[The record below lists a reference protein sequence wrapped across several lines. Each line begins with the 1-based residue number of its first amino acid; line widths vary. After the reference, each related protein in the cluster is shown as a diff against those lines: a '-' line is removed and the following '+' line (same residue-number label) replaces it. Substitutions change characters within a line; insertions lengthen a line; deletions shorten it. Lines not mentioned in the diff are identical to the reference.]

1 MTTKVRNS
9 PSLPLGAEK
18 VGVRWGNL
26 PLATAAHLTLA
37 AAKPAGP
44 LPLPPEGGEGERIA

>member
-1 MTTKVRNS
+1 MTTKARNS
-9 PSLPLGAEK
+9 PSLPLGAER

-26 PLATAAHLTLA
+26 PLATAAHLTLP

>member
-1 MTTKVRNS
+1 MTTTARNS
-9 PSLPLGAEK
+9 PSLPLGAER

-26 PLATAAHLTLA
+26 PLATAAHFTLA

-44 LPLPPEGGEGERIA
+44 LPLPPEGGEGERIV